1 MRCHILDPDLA
12 KNDLREEFWGKMPG
26 LRKTLGCPDPG
37 GKCPDPG
44 GKCPDPGASL
54 GGNLEKVE
62 QVAGPA
68 ACI

>member
-1 MRCHILDPDLA
+1 MRCQILDPDLA
-12 KNDLREEFWGKMPG
+12 KNDLREELWGKMPG

-44 GKCPDPGASL
+44 ASAMQ